1 MYSSDLDIVVIW
13 DGHLTQIDPL
23 RFNPGLSLEIVE
35 IKGFLSTRGAE
46 MVVFEPRV
54 AESTFVPLEIMPEN
68 EAPEKCN
75 QSQKWSQKQIDKD

>member
-1 MYSSDLDIVVIW
+1 
-13 DGHLTQIDPL
+13 
-23 RFNPGLSLEIVE
+23 
-35 IKGFLSTRGAE
+35 

-75 QSQKWSQKQIDKD
+75 QSQKWSQKQIE